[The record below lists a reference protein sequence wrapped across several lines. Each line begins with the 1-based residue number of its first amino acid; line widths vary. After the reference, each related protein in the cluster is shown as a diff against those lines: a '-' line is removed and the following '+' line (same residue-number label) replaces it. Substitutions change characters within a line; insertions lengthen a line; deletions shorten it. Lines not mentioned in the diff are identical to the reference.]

1 MRIMNSMIKL
11 SEKAASAANAIQKT
25 LRKQIHNILTLL
37 AITAFFIVSCEEDP
51 SAIGEGIL
59 PGMDFDSI
67 VATDTMSVGMYTL
80 FNDSAT
86 SMTPPIS
93 YLGSMLDPYFGVT
106 SSDFVTQLWLSTAWP
121 GYGLESVDSV
131 RLYLKINNIIGEI
144 PELSIV
150 RIYELGEKLSDDS
163 SYYVNGDVPVRD
175 LDGEDI
181 LTTFGFPDMEAGTD
195 TILNIDLPVSFGNYL
210 MRDTSSLFLGTDTTD
225 FRDYF
230 YGLYFEYIQ
239 VGHRMYELDLYSNNT
254 AIVVYYTD
262 AMDNSRAY
270 EFLIN
275 ERCLNYNRYLHDYEQ
290 AEPGK
295 GIQYINEPVKDTLA
309 YVQSMEG
316 VFTQMIIPG
325 LEALR
330 SLAGNIAVNKA
341 RLYLPAYFNTD
352 DYTEDMVPDNILV
365 RYDSAGMKR
374 LLPDYYIGSDGAF
387 LDGSYSKINNLYE
400 LNISNFVQDYIEGKI
415 ADPVVELFLP
425 SLGTR
430 NLMLKANR
438 ENDQAVRFELTY
450 TVLKDE

>member
-11 SEKAASAANAIQKT
+11 SEKAASAAIAIQKT
-25 LRKQIHNILTLL
+25 LKKQIHNLLTLL
-37 AITAFFIVSCEEDP
+37 TIAAFFIVSCEEDP

-59 PGMDFDSI
+59 PGIDFDSI

-86 SMTPPIS
+86 SLTPPIS
-93 YLGSMLDPYFGVT
+93 YLGSMLDPYFGAT

-121 GYGLESVDSV
+121 GFGLASVDSV
-131 RLYLKINNIIGEI
+131 RLYLQINNIIGEM
-144 PELSIV
+144 PEVSIV
-150 RIYELGEKLSDDS
+150 NIYELGEKLSDDS
-163 SYYVNGDVPVRD
+163 TYFVNRDVPIRD
-175 LDGEDI
+175 LDGDDI
-181 LTTFGFPDMEAGTD
+181 LTTFGFPELEAGAD
-195 TILNIDLPVSFGNYL
+195 TILKIDIPVSFGNYL

-230 YGLYFEYIQ
+230 YGLYFENLQ
-239 VGHRMYELDLYSNNT
+239 DGNRMYELDLYSNST

-262 AMDNSRAY
+262 ALGESRFF

-309 YVQSMEG
+309 YVQPMEG
-316 VFTQMIIPG
+316 VFTQMTIPG

-341 RLYLPAYFNTD
+341 RLYLPVYINTD

-365 RYDSAGMKR
+365 RYDSAGVKR

-387 LDGSYSKINNLYE
+387 LDGSYSKISNLYE
-400 LNISNFVQDYIEGKI
+400 LNISNFVQDYIEGEI
-415 ADPVVELFLP
+415 VDPVVELFLP

-430 NLMLKANR
+430 NLILKANR
-438 ENDQAVRFELTY
+438 GDDEAVRFELTY
-450 TVLKDE
+450 TLLNDE